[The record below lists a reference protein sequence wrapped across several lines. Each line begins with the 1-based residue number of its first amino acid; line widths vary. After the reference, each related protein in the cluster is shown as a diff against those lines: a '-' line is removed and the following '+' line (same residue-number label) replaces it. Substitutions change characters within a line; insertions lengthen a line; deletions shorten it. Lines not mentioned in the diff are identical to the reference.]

1 MTSVCRPFRITK
13 VNLIPS
19 IINERVQFFLPRFD
33 FSIFDKSLTCL
44 IADAPLRVAVSLVV
58 SRTRCHVALGEKDDF
73 SSSIWRRCE
82 TTAIRTGHGGRVRRS
97 RSKCYAISR
106 GKVHFGHL
114 AARCTAPT
122 IVPSVSTVLAR
133 SASHTL
139 LHTLHLNKAIG
150 PHSSPVTFS

>member
-1 MTSVCRPFRITK
+1 VFCTSHVHVSAGLNQRICDVGGQYVRFGGASDRP
-13 VNLIPS
+13 
-19 IINERVQFFLPRFD
+19 
-33 FSIFDKSLTCL
+33 
-44 IADAPLRVAVSLVV
+44 RVAVSLVV
-58 SRTRCHVALGEKDDF
+58 SRNRCHVALGEKDDF

-82 TTAIRTGHGGRVRRS
+82 TTAIRTGALRRVRRS
-97 RSKCYAISR
+97 GSKCYAISR